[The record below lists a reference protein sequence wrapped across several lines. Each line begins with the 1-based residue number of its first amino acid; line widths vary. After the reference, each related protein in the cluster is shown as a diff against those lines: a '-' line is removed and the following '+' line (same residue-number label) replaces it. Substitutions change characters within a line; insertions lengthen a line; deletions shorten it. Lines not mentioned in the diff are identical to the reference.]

1 MDTNAQWLHS
11 SWPILLKRV
20 NIRVRGFHLVA
31 VEVGVDADVDVDV
44 LVVLVGV
51 DVERGC

>member
-1 MDTNAQWLHS
+1 MATNAQWLHS

-31 VEVGVDADVDVDV
+31 VEVGVDADVDV